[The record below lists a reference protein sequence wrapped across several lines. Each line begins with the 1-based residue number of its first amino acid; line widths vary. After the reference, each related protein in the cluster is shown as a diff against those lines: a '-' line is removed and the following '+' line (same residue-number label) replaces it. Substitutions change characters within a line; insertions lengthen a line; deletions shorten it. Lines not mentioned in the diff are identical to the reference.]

1 MDISVTATTA
11 TISYLI
17 TAIAYTP
24 ERYRVEYHGLELQP
38 HLNVTD
44 FTYSST
50 DIVAT
55 NQSFTATLTGL
66 EEANTYSFVVVAV
79 NCLGNT
85 TTKVMSLITLSACKL
100 SYMIHYMIQCSRGG
114 CSRVTKRHH
123 YFYLFNSLSLHIP
136 STVWDPNEGS
146 GFQTSSTSL

>member
-1 MDISVTATTA
+1 MDINVTATTA
-11 TISYLI
+11 TMSYLI

-38 HLNVTD
+38 YLNVTD

-50 DIVAT
+50 DITAT
-55 NQSFTATLTGL
+55 NQSFTVTLTGL

-85 TTKVMSLITLSACKL
+85 TTKVMNLTTLSACKL
-100 SYMIHYMIQCSRGG
+100 SYMIHYMIQYSTLYDALHNTVQYVH
-114 CSRVTKRHH
+114 RVT
-123 YFYLFNSLSLHIP
+123 
-136 STVWDPNEGS
+136 
-146 GFQTSSTSL
+146 